1 MAIELYSTVLTIRL
15 EKWAR
20 LQCNSSQE
28 ESRRGWGERPR
39 MITANIRQNAC
50 FHHRPLFWHMP
61 GHPWRHSRLLS
72 EGKHVKELSALYHV
86 PDIYGE
92 LPITCLRDSPLVLWS
107 VELLNSFFSLPVFFF
122 SRSVFHHYTLMQAQ
136 SLTNRQPLTMNEMY
150 LLDHFNTWARRKGL
164 VGNLLDN
171 WYEAADKNYIQI
183 FSFIGC
189 YPSLKLRSDLLAHE
203 LAYTSTP
210 LRYDVDSL
218 NNKNILSHIHFLF

>member
-92 LPITCLRDSPLVLWS
+92 LPITCVSTRFPASS
-107 VELLNSFFSLPVFFF
+107 VVCGTFEQFFFPTSFFL
-122 SRSVFHHYTLMQAQ
+122 RSVFHHYTLMQAQ
-136 SLTNRQPLTMNEMY
+136 SLTNLQPLTMNEMY
-150 LLDHFNTWARRKGL
+150 LLDHVNTWGQRKGTRWHA
-164 VGNLLDN
+164 VGQLIWSSWQELYPNIQFYWLLPISK
-171 WYEAADKNYIQI
+171 A
-183 FSFIGC
+183 
-189 YPSLKLRSDLLAHE
+189 
-203 LAYTSTP
+203 
-210 LRYDVDSL
+210 
-218 NNKNILSHIHFLF
+218 